1 LIIKYDNLQTYEGS
15 RVLQKLDDMDRRGV
29 IRPGERSNS
38 PAETWPKPF
47 AKRDVMSSR
56 ASSIKSAVADFM
68 VGHRIPGEMEQNL
81 LKEAIH
87 LHLLSAL
94 SEARVL
100 RHVVFQGGTALR
112 LCYGG
117 ERYSEDLHFVRGR
130 TRSNKIEFDRLVRDA
145 LEATKKS
152 LHRSFDIDQDQ
163 IAFRQ
168 PAHPMAIKSDSGS
181 VVAWQIVVPIGPTP
195 RSPKS
200 CIKIEFA
207 NVPSYDCGPN
217 VVRATP
223 GLVQVEDIILTVERP
238 DEILAD
244 KVVALTAGEVM
255 KYRDVWDVWY
265 LINKL
270 DAQAARDMVR
280 RKFADYGVADV
291 EAKAKHRCEELARL
305 RTARPFLEEM
315 RRFLPAKRVAETS
328 STGLHRAM
336 LATSEHLIE
345 QVVL

>member
-1 LIIKYDNLQTYEGS
+1 
-15 RVLQKLDDMDRRGV
+15 
-29 IRPGERSNS
+29 
-38 PAETWPKPF
+38 
-47 AKRDVMSSR
+47 MSSR
-56 ASSIKSAVADFM
+56 PSSIKSAVADFM

-81 LKEAIH
+81 VKEVIH

-100 RHVVFQGGTALR
+100 RQVVFQGGTALR

-117 ERYSEDLHFVRGR
+117 ERYCEDLHFVREK
-130 TRSNKIEFDRLVRDA
+130 TRSTKVDKIEFDRLVRDA

-152 LHRSFDIDQDQ
+152 LHRSFDIDPDQ

-168 PAHPMAIKSDSGS
+168 LAHPMAIKSDSGS
-181 VVAWQIVVPIGPTP
+181 VAAWQIVVPIGPTR
-195 RSPKS
+195 RSPES

-223 GLVQVEDIILTVERP
+223 GLVQVEDVILTVERP

-244 KVVALTAGEVM
+244 KAVVLTAREVM
-255 KYRDVWDVWY
+255 KYRDAWDVWY

-270 DAQAARDMVR
+270 NARADRDMVR

-291 EAKAKHRCEELARL
+291 EAKAKDRCEELAKL
-305 RTARPFLEEM
+305 RTGKALLDEM
-315 RRFLPAKRVAETS
+315 RRFLPAKRVAEIS
-328 STGLHRAM
+328 NTGLHRAI
-336 LATSEHLIE
+336 LSTSEHLIE
-345 QVVL
+345 QAVL

>member
-1 LIIKYDNLQTYEGS
+1 
-15 RVLQKLDDMDRRGV
+15 
-29 IRPGERSNS
+29 
-38 PAETWPKPF
+38 
-47 AKRDVMSSR
+47 MSSR
-56 ASSIKSAVADFM
+56 AASIKSAVADFM
-68 VGHRIPGEMEQNL
+68 ARHRIAGEMEQNL
-81 LKEAIH
+81 VKEVIH

-117 ERYSEDLHFVRGR
+117 ERYSEDLHFVYEKI
-130 TRSNKIEFDRLVRDA
+130 RSNVDKIEFDRLVRDA

-152 LHRSFDIDQDQ
+152 LHRSFDIDPDQ

-168 PAHPMAIKSDSGS
+168 PAHPMAIKSDSAS
-181 VVAWQIVVPIGPTP
+181 VAAWQIVVPIGPTP

-207 NVPSYDCGPN
+207 NVPYYDCGPN

-223 GLVQVEDIILTVERP
+223 GLVQMDDVILTVERP

-270 DAQAARDMVR
+270 DAQADRDMVR

-305 RTARPFLEEM
+305 RTAKPFLEEM
-315 RRFLPAKRVAETS
+315 RRFLPAKRIAETS
-328 STGLHRAM
+328 NTGLHRAM